1 MMVEML
7 NQVTNLTHEL
17 ENCGYHPIQIKAIIR
32 EAIDQ
37 PPDNASREDLAQ
49 LISEL
54 ESYIQFARKC
64 KACR

>member
-1 MMVEML
+1 MVEML
-7 NQVTNLTHEL
+7 NQVTSLTHEL

-32 EAIDQ
+32 DVIEQ
-37 PPDNASREDLAQ
+37 PPDKASREDLEQ

-54 ESYIQFARKC
+54 NGYIQFARKC